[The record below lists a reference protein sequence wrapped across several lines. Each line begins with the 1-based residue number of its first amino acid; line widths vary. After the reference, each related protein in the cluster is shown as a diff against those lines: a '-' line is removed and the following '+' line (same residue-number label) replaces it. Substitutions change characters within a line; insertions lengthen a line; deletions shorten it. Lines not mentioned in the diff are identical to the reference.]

1 MLATISAVTLA
12 VNDVVNDVVTLWA
25 IRIIVLL
32 LINLLVDGFG
42 ITFGETGNIQPGPDL
57 TGQSGHVVHN
67 NMENS
72 HKKQEFQNSIQDENV
87 GVLVTDLPAELLV
100 YRRERLHTH
109 IHVFGC

>member
-12 VNDVVNDVVTLWA
+12 VNDVVTLWA

-32 LINLLVDGFG
+32 LINLLVDGFR
-42 ITFGETGNIQPGPDL
+42 ITFGKTGNIQPGPDL
-57 TGQSGHVVHN
+57 TGESGHVVHN

-87 GVLVTDLPAELLV
+87 GVLIIDLPAELLV